1 MEAPVRRILMLAVS
15 VMTAAGTLPAFA
27 AEATRTLHAELTL
40 APGQVFA
47 VENLA
52 GTMRVVAGEGD
63 AVVAVATVHAESQVL
78 ADAVR
83 LERVTGTEGRPALRV
98 RYPLDQHWRIRYPG
112 APDSYRERSRRWF
125 DGGRTSAKYDGHD
138 RVQVSH
144 DEGVLVY
151 ADLEVRVP
159 RRSVDAVFRNVV
171 GPLVGEGVDGR
182 VRFETGSGTIDVQ
195 GSTGDLTADTGSGDV
210 TAQSVEG
217 KFTCDTGSG
226 RCEVAG
232 FRGESLRCDTG
243 SGDVEVRGA
252 AAGSIAIDTGSG
264 DVRVRASEADEI
276 DADTG
281 SGTVELEA
289 GGARLRRLRADTG
302 SGDVRLRLGADASF
316 EVRGEMGSGEIV
328 SRYPDAEPILRK
340 REVVGYRRGSAQS
353 RISVGSGSGDLIL
366 EPGGTR

>member
-1 MEAPVRRILMLAVS
+1 MEARVRRILMLAVS

-195 GSTGDLTADTGSGDV
+195 GSKGDLTADTGSGDV

-252 AAGSIAIDTGSG
+252 AAGRIAIDTGSG
-264 DVRVRASEADEI
+264 DVCGCGPAKRTRSTPTRALEPWSWRREGRASGACARIREA
-276 DADTG
+276 ATCASASAPTLPSR
-281 SGTVELEA
+281 SGGKWAAARSSAAIRTRSRSSASAKSWAIGA
-289 GGARLRRLRADTG
+289 GPPRA
-302 SGDVRLRLGADASF
+302 AS
-316 EVRGEMGSGEIV
+316 
-328 SRYPDAEPILRK
+328 PWA
-340 REVVGYRRGSAQS
+340 AAAA
-353 RISVGSGSGDLIL
+353 
-366 EPGGTR
+366 T